1 LANRRE
7 DIVVDFIEKKSMI
20 RSIRRFQNL
29 AKVIGESKI
38 VTSIAAQNQSQEFKY
53 LNIIFLRKISQSA
66 EALNEQKLL
75 FVITI
80 L

>member
-1 LANRRE
+1 
-7 DIVVDFIEKKSMI
+7 MI

-53 LNIIFLRKISQSA
+53 LNIMFLRKILYKPGDPQT
-66 EALNEQKLL
+66 EKL
-75 FVITI
+75 VYCQ
-80 L
+80 

>member
-38 VTSIAAQNQSQEFKY
+38 VTSIAAQNQS
-53 LNIIFLRKISQSA
+53 
-66 EALNEQKLL
+66 
-75 FVITI
+75 
-80 L
+80 